1 MTRPD
6 RPVTEEDLQAW
17 VDDLL
22 SPERRRTVET
32 WLDTNP
38 DARTRVTAWRA
49 ERDLLRATMDTELR
63 QPVPA
68 RFDITRLKQ
77 HRVGRFSMS
86 QMAASVALALSLGLG
101 SGWML
106 RDREVPLGL
115 ASVEQEATIVHDA
128 GKGSTIAAGNVAQ
141 LAAWGGRTLGRPVH
155 PPDLSAAGYQLTG
168 GQLVTTDHGP
178 ACVFFYKD
186 GNGSRISLFVRP
198 MYGHDMTAPM
208 RPMRRIPGYIWAQD
222 GLGISMVADM
232 PDGDLHRLANHAR
245 DMMGEAG

>member
-1 MTRPD
+1 MIRPD
-6 RPVTEEDLQAW
+6 RPVTEDDLQAW

-22 SPERRRTVET
+22 SPERLRTVET
-32 WLDTNP
+32 WLDANP

-49 ERDLLRATMDTELR
+49 ERDLLRAAMGAELQ

-68 RFDITRLKQ
+68 RFDIARLKQ
-77 HRVGRFSMS
+77 RRVGRFSMP

-141 LAAWGGRTLGRPVH
+141 LAAWGGRTLGRPVR
-155 PPDLSAAGYQLTG
+155 PPDLSTAGYQLTG

-186 GNGSRISLFVRP
+186 GNGSHISLFVRP
-198 MYGHDMTAPM
+198 MFGRDMTAPM

-222 GLGISMVADM
+222 GLGISMVADTS
-232 PDGDLHRLANHAR
+232 DGDLHRLADHAR
-245 DMMGEAG
+245 DVMEEAG